1 MQIDI
6 KDGLQGKKII
16 TIKVDTQQQQPF
28 LDKAA
33 AKLSLQ
39 KPVAGFRP
47 GKAPREVVEKKYGA
61 MAVLEKAVDDIITQT
76 YYQTIKE
83 QGLTVVGRP
92 EIEIK
97 KLAPGEDF
105 EYTATV
111 VLLPQVKLGD
121 LNKVS
126 KIVPPAIEVNEQE
139 IEEVLKDLQKMRA
152 TEKPVEREVK
162 QGDKVEIDFT
172 IKDNDVEVE
181 GGSGKKYPLIL
192 GEKMF
197 IPGFEEN
204 ILGMKKGEEKTF
216 SLSMPKGMPHG
227 LGGKRVEVDLKVVG
241 VYERVFPPLD
251 DNLAKQAGNYK
262 NLAELKEQI
271 KKNLLL
277 DKQSQ
282 AEKKLEMEMLEKVVE
297 VSEFGEIPE
306 ALIEQELHKM
316 MHELEDDLRQQNIT
330 LDDYLARVGKKK
342 EDLHK
347 DWRDL
352 AIKRIK
358 TALVARQIA
367 VENNIQASQ
376 EEVEQELETL
386 QAVYQNNQP
395 LLDQLKSAEFKD
407 YLAHTIANRKVIT
420 YLKKTLVDDKKKEDK

>member
-1 MQIDI
+1 MQVDI
-6 KDGLQGKKII
+6 KDGQQGKKII
-16 TIKVDTQQQQPF
+16 TIKVDAQQQQPF
-28 LDKAA
+28 LNKAA

-97 KLAPGEDF
+97 KLAPGEEF

-121 LNKVS
+121 FSRVG
-126 KIVPPAIEVNEQE
+126 KIIPPVIEVSEQE

-172 IKDNDVEVE
+172 IKDNGVEVE

-216 SLSMPKGMPHG
+216 SLSMPAGMPHG
-227 LGGKRVEVDLKVVG
+227 LGGKRVEVNLKVVG
-241 VYERVFPPLD
+241 VYERVFPSID
-251 DNLAKQAGNYK
+251 DNLARQAGNYK

-282 AEKKLEMEMLEKVVE
+282 AEKKLEMEMLEKVVA
-297 VSEFGEIPE
+297 VSEFDDIPE

-342 EDLHK
+342 EDLRK
-347 DWRDL
+347 DWHDL

-376 EEVEQELETL
+376 EEVEQELKTL

-395 LLDQLKSAEFKD
+395 VQEQLKSAEFKD